1 MPGSSYEVVA
11 AYEAVVIGGQY
22 GAHMLSPRMLSDSN
36 KFRLIHN

>member
-22 GAHMLSPRMLSDSN
+22 GAHMLSPECSRIVISSD
-36 KFRLIHN
+36 